1 MKIFDMLKSENKYER
16 VQNYCILFLIAGSII
31 LSVGIGLTVI
41 TPKGIPAILP
51 MLGSLISF
59 LSTVA
64 LVFVWIVQELFGG
77 VNG

>member
-16 VQNYCILFLIAGSII
+16 VESYCILFLLAGSLI

-41 TPKGIPAILP
+41 TPKGIPAILA
-51 MLGSLISF
+51 MLGSLVSF

-64 LVFVWIVQELFGG
+64 LIFIWIVQELFGG
-77 VNG
+77 